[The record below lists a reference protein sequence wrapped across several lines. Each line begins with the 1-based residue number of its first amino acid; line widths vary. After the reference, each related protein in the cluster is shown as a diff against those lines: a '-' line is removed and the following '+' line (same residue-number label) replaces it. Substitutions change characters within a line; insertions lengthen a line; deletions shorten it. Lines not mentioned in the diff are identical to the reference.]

1 MSLCIKKFQL
11 STCFMTFSDN
21 QQLSLPPV
29 LESIKSLA
37 TSPADADIILLS
49 SLTAISSIL
58 PRYSG
63 IYGGRRHYA
72 NLFLFI
78 SANASAGKGR
88 IDIAR
93 QLVTPVHQSLRAIS
107 QAKKQQQEIDAELHG
122 STPTPIPNRMLF
134 APANCTPTALYQSL
148 KENGSR
154 LFLYET
160 EADTLSQTLK
170 NDTSN
175 FSDGLRK
182 AFHHEPISYLRRT
195 NNEYSEISQP
205 QLSVLLAGT
214 PQQIVRLIPDVED
227 GLFSRFII
235 YRAPLNLQ
243 WMNVFATQLMSLQE
257 NISPLS
263 QELLTLYNMFQT
275 ADSDVSFSLSEEQ
288 QERFNHF
295 FEQIQR
301 EYVNNYGD
309 NFVASIRRIG
319 LITFRLAMILSALRL
334 VGSGN
339 RLYTYDITC
348 NDADFDNALIIT
360 QCIIEHTSIIY
371 SELPE
376 PATSLTTQ
384 SPYIKALIGKIYDS
398 LPNSFT
404 QSEIKKVATEFSISD
419 RQARRYINQLIA
431 INKINKKSHNNYE
444 KTQI

>member
-1 MSLCIKKFQL
+1 
-11 STCFMTFSDN
+11 MTFSDN
-21 QQLSLPPV
+21 SQLSLPAV
-29 LESIKSLA
+29 LERIRTLS

-49 SLTAISSIL
+49 SLTAVSAIL
-58 PRYSG
+58 PHYSG
-63 IYGGRRHYA
+63 IYGGRKHFA

-93 QLVTPVHQSLRAIS
+93 QLVTPVHHSLRAITEARRAEQ
-107 QAKKQQQEIDAELHG
+107 QADAELKG
-122 STPTPIPNRMLF
+122 TSTSITVPNRMLF
-134 APANCTPTALYQSL
+134 APANCTSTALYQSL
-148 KENGSR
+148 KENDSR

-195 NNEYSEISQP
+195 NNEYSEISVP

-235 YRAPLNLQ
+235 YRAPLNNEWLD
-243 WMNVFATQLMSLQE
+243 VFAPKFSSLAE
-257 NISPLS
+257 NIAPLQSQLHELYEMFRDAENDVNFTFTLS
-263 QELLTLYNMFQT
+263 Q
-275 ADSDVSFSLSEEQ
+275 Q
-288 QERFNHF
+288 QRFNQF
-295 FEQIQR
+295 FEQIQN
-301 EYVNNYGD
+301 EYIENYGEHII
-309 NFVASIRRIG
+309 ASIRRIG
-319 LITFRLAMILSALRL
+319 VITFRMAMILTALRL

-339 RLYTYDITC
+339 RLHVYDLTC
-348 NDADFDNALIIT
+348 SDEDFSNTLIIT
-360 QCIIEHTSIIY
+360 QCIIEHTTIIY

-376 PATSLTTQ
+376 PSTSLTMKT
-384 SPYIKALIGKIYDS
+384 PYLQALLEKIYNS
-398 LPNSFT
+398 LPQTFN
-404 QSEIKKVATEFSISD
+404 QSEIKKIATDFAISD
-419 RQARRYINQLIA
+419 RTSRRYINQLIA
-431 INKINKKSHNNYE
+431 INKINKTQHNRYE